1 MRGAWASKCGR
12 RAAGA
17 RGGEL
22 LPLLLKPG
30 SLTKMP
36 KAERAALRRR
46 VGIDSFADMARPAV
60 RRGVPVQ
67 ADHRPCNIVVSAGRE
82 WAPRKARMLPS

>member
-1 MRGAWASKCGR
+1 MRVGE
-12 RAAGA
+12 

-36 KAERAALRRR
+36 KAERDKLRRR
-46 VGIDSFADMARPAV
+46 AGVDSFADMARPL
-60 RRGVPVQ
+60 Q
-67 ADHRPCNIVVSAGRE
+67 
-82 WAPRKARMLPS
+82 PRTAFLAISPTFPLSRAC